1 VHHRLSTQWRA
12 ACASQPQAALPA
24 LNVAFTVALP
34 GVARICPHPSPLLQ
48 DVLTR
53 LDKTS
58 QAFFRRL
65 PAGQKPGLPRFPG
78 RHRFIGSLTHR
89 MTTHRMTTH
98 RMTRARDGRT
108 ACMFFSKIGR
118 VTLHWSRPLEGT
130 PKKETL
136 SHEDDGCDI
145 CCWCADAAVPV
156 ESLPEPGPETGID
169 RGIASCATLSDGTV
183 IHNPCCDRK
192 AARRLKTAPRQVAHS
207 NKAQNGDDR
216 GATAAS
222 LQASG
227 EVTGES
233 VSDGEAPTAGLP
245 HKVALRLV

>member
-1 VHHRLSTQWRA
+1 MTRSGQDLAGV
-12 ACASQPQAALPA
+12 LPA
-24 LNVAFTVALP
+24 ADSRTEA
-34 GVARICPHPSPLLQ
+34 GVA
-48 DVLTR
+48 
-53 LDKTS
+53 
-58 QAFFRRL
+58 AF
-65 PAGQKPGLPRFPG
+65 PRASSL
-78 RHRFIGSLTHR
+78 HRFTDTQDDNTQDDPGERRENRLHV
-89 MTTHRMTTH
+89 
-98 RMTRARDGRT
+98 
-108 ACMFFSKIGR
+108 FSKIGR
-118 VTLHWSRPLEGT
+118 VALRWSRPLEGT
-130 PKKETL
+130 PKTETL